1 MFSSLYRRYYKFVKI
16 VWVFFPLR
24 LNFTSLL
31 VRTIAGGSGWQKS
44 ATLNTNAALAHCL
57 CVWAELHMCI
67 HVCWVG
73 AGAQLG
79 SWLSLW
85 TPSSSFFTSHCK
97 TSPYQTPKLLISVK
111 YLCVGLKRSLFS
123 FPVSPRTVEGG
134 KTYGYFETVWSVFG
148 GSLRCYWW
156 YKGALHLVFLHLWD

>member
-1 MFSSLYRRYYKFVKI
+1 MFSSLYHRYYKFVKI

-31 VRTIAGGSGWQKS
+31 FQHFWDIVRTIAGGSGWQKS
-44 ATLNTNAALAHCL
+44 AALNTNAALAHSL
-57 CVWAELHMCI
+57 CVWAEFHMCI

-97 TSPYQTPKLLISVK
+97 TSPYQTPKLPISVK
-111 YLCVGLKRSLFS
+111 YLCVGLKRSLFT
-123 FPVSPRTVEGG
+123 FPVSPRTVEGVKAQLSEADLG
-134 KTYGYFETVWSVFG
+134 V
-148 GSLRCYWW
+148 C
-156 YKGALHLVFLHLWD
+156 WDVTDATKVH

>member
-16 VWVFFPLR
+16 VWVFFLLR

-44 ATLNTNAALAHCL
+44 ATLNKTNAALAHSL

-97 TSPYQTPKLLISVK
+97 TSPYQTPKLLISVSGSSALFFLFQCLLVLLRVGK
-111 YLCVGLKRSLFS
+111 LMNILKLSEAYLGVR
-123 FPVSPRTVEGG
+123 
-134 KTYGYFETVWSVFG
+134 
-148 GSLRCYWW
+148 
-156 YKGALHLVFLHLWD
+156 WDVTDGTKVH